1 MLFNIQAIE
10 RTFGGGPLQGPVW
23 LLPDPAPANRKV
35 AAAFKYLIV
44 CADIN
49 VEQLPRPMQA
59 TALLDLLEWEHMG
72 ELFCDNE
79 IPFPLFARTGADQFL
94 FCGVYRCALWEPFP
108 LERWAKLSDET
119 KRHWARRVLSSGPGA
134 SMLHEQGIIQTRTAS
149 KKFKEADILALFER
163 EPAGPGDTRI
173 LRLSRTVFQP
183 VEYDM
188 AVYDELCR
196 ALAVQTVKRSSRA
209 NGVASPA
216 PKSPWSSAAAAAAAA
231 ATTTTTATTA
241 TTTAVTVA
249 TPATAKRNAAPGS
262 REPRS
267 KRSRV
272 DEQPADASAVQFPRP
287 PSSARPRRHT
297 GTNVNYD
304 LAAMSR
310 KDLAESSSNSD
321 GEDYDRAQRST
332 KATKRGGLGGGE
344 RSPGLTRKQAV
355 VAG

>member
-10 RTFGGGPLQGPVW
+10 RMFGGGPLQGPVW
-23 LLPDPAPANRKV
+23 LLPDPVPPNRKV

-44 CADIN
+44 CADTN

-79 IPFPLFARTGADQFL
+79 IPFPLFARTGTDQFL

-119 KRHWARRVLSSGPGA
+119 KRYWARRVLSSLPGA
-134 SMLHEQGIIQTRTAS
+134 SMLLEQGLIQTRTAS

-163 EPAGPGDTRI
+163 EPAGPDDTRI

-216 PKSPWSSAAAAAAAA
+216 SRSPWSSAAATTATA
-231 ATTTTTATTA
+231 ATTTTTAVA
-241 TTTAVTVA
+241 VA

-267 KRSRV
+267 KRLRV
-272 DEQPADASAVQFPRP
+272 DEQPADAGAAQVPRP
-287 PSSARPRRHT
+287 PNSARPRRHT
-297 GTNVNYD
+297 GANVNYD
-304 LAAMSR
+304 LVAMSR

-321 GEDYDRAQRST
+321 GEDYDRAQRSAKT
-332 KATKRGGLGGGE
+332 TKRGGLGGSE
-344 RSPGLTRKQAV
+344 RSPGLPRKQALV
-355 VAG
+355 VG